1 MRGSGGM
8 GGNKNYDSNNDR
20 DGYGA
25 GEGKHE
31 IFHLS
36 VWKWFQYLG
45 RRNNSPTPRSFNSIR
60 LNECHVNFRRGRVK
74 SST

>member
-31 IFHLS
+31 IFHLA
-36 VWKWFQYLG
+36 V
-45 RRNNSPTPRSFNSIR
+45 
-60 LNECHVNFRRGRVK
+60 
-74 SST
+74 